1 MLESPPAI
9 VTTLPDV
16 PPGFRIDQIDPDG
29 LQLSL
34 STRCG
39 PAEGDEVV
47 VCGRRADP
55 DRYRLGT
62 PLPDPP
68 EFGEQLGEKLSVK
81 LGPIEAGSLKQ
92 RDGSR
97 AFGARLRF

>member
-1 MLESPPAI
+1 MLEAPPAI
-9 VTTLPDV
+9 VTALPDV
-16 PPGFRIDQIDPDG
+16 PPGFRIDRIDPDG
-29 LQLSL
+29 LQLRL
-34 STRCG
+34 SERCRSEAG
-39 PAEGDEVV
+39 EVV

-92 RDGSR
+92 RGGSR